1 MASPQCEHGFTRIAN
16 ELLDAA
22 LELLP
27 PEEFHLWAA
36 IVRQT
41 YGFGRKRVDLSAE
54 ALAQACGVNVRAVR
68 SRLAALVA
76 RGALYAQRNGPKPAT
91 LTIEKDYE
99 LWQKDMQPTA
109 RIAKRRA
116 VHDTS
121 FEETGKAKEKKDVTA
136 DEKDVQRTT
145 RLSKRRAAHDTSS
158 GPYQL
163 EKERKIYMGSTD
175 DFLRVST
182 AYHERIRETHPA
194 LAHALKP
201 ASDRAGA
208 LALSRLVKID
218 GCDWETVKEVLRW
231 VLKDEFWSR
240 QLISLA
246 SLRSKSS
253 RNGLTKFA
261 NAMTAWDLS
270 RARPAGMAHVIEQ
283 AACRPAAPGEALTV
297 RLFPEEDTGPAEAV

>member
-22 LELLP
+22 LEILP
-27 PEEFHLWAA
+27 SEEFHVWAA
-36 IVRQT
+36 LVRLT
-41 YGFGRKRVDLSAE
+41 YGYGRTSTDVGTS
-54 ALAQACGVNVRAVR
+54 ALARMCGMPERTLRRVR
-68 SRLAALVA
+68 AALVA
-76 RGALYAQRNGPKPAT
+76 RGALYIQRQGPRAAT
-91 LTIEKDYE
+91 ITMEKNYDA
-99 LWQKDMQPTA
+99 WQKDRPKMATQ
-109 RIAKRRA
+109 AKRP
-116 VHDTS
+116 
-121 FEETGKAKEKKDVTA
+121 AKNGHS
-136 DEKDVQRTT
+136 RG
-145 RLSKRRAAHDTSS
+145 L
-158 GPYQL
+158 YQL